1 MLELSQIINLKKKI
15 KRFNEG
21 FAFITNKFYD
31 VKKYDDNFIQEF
43 NSLINDVF
51 DEYSEEENKKVSTQL
66 FSEQV
71 VKSVKV
77 IRDVL
82 PKILK
87 ESYFTEKEK
96 SIDIDYPDI
105 LIMLK
110 ESIKNIILKESDDV
124 SLIESISTDLSLLD
138 DKVINMYQQ
147 RGKDSILIDFKEA
160 FKNNVLNMQ
169 DFESLFDTIMYKY
182 LLQFYYLYKNSES
195 IKTDEDEEQYTTLKN
210 KINKIQ
216 TICSNKEEQ
225 SQWLNRRDQE
235 ILSLQTQ

>member
-110 ESIKNIILKESDDV
+110 ESIKNIILKESEDV
-124 SLIESISTDLSLLD
+124 TLIESISTDLSLLED
-138 DKVINMYQQ
+138 RVINMYQQ
-147 RGKDSILIDFKEA
+147 RGKDLVLVDFKET

-210 KINKIQ
+210 KINRIQ
-216 TICSNKEEQ
+216 AICSNKEEQ

>member
-1 MLELSQIINLKKKI
+1 MLELSQIIILKKKI

-51 DEYSEEENKKVSTQL
+51 DEYSEEESKKVSTQL

>member
-31 VKKYDDNFIQEF
+31 AKKYDDNFIQEF

-51 DEYSEEENKKVSTQL
+51 DEYSEEENKKASTQL

-110 ESIKNIILKESDDV
+110 ESIKNIILKESEDV
-124 SLIESISTDLSLLD
+124 NLIESISTDLSLLD

-147 RGKDSILIDFKEA
+147 RGKDLVLVDFKES

-182 LLQFYYLYKNSES
+182 LLQFYYLYKNGES

-210 KINKIQ
+210 KINRIQ

-225 SQWLNRRDQE
+225 SQWLNKRDQE

>member
-31 VKKYDDNFIQEF
+31 AKKYDDNFIQEF

-51 DEYSEEENKKVSTQL
+51 DEYSEEENKKASTQL

-105 LIMLK
+105 LILLK
-110 ESIKNIILKESDDV
+110 ESIKNIILKESEDV
-124 SLIESISTDLSLLD
+124 NLIESISTDLSLLD

-147 RGKDSILIDFKEA
+147 RGKDLVLVDFKES

-182 LLQFYYLYKNSES
+182 LLQFYYLYKNGES
-195 IKTDEDEEQYTTLKN
+195 IKTNEDEEQYTTLKN
-210 KINKIQ
+210 KINRIQ

-235 ILSLQTQ
+235 ILTLQTQ

>member
-51 DEYSEEENKKVSTQL
+51 DEYSEEESKKVSTQL

-110 ESIKNIILKESDDV
+110 ESIKNIILKESEDV
-124 SLIESISTDLSLLD
+124 TLIESISTDLSLLD

-195 IKTDEDEEQYTTLKN
+195 IRTDEDEEQYTTLKN

>member
-51 DEYSEEENKKVSTQL
+51 DEYSEEESKKVSTQL

>member
-1 MLELSQIINLKKKI
+1 MLELSQIIILKKKI

-51 DEYSEEENKKVSTQL
+51 DEYSEEESKKVSTQL

-87 ESYFTEKEK
+87 ESYFIEKEK

>member
-110 ESIKNIILKESDDV
+110 ESIKNIILKESGDV

-210 KINKIQ
+210 KINRIQ
-216 TICSNKEEQ
+216 AICSNKEEQ

>member
-110 ESIKNIILKESDDV
+110 ESIKNIILKESGDV

>member
-1 MLELSQIINLKKKI
+1 MLELSQIIILKKKI

-51 DEYSEEENKKVSTQL
+51 DEYSEEESKKVSTQL

-110 ESIKNIILKESDDV
+110 ESIKNIILKESEDV
-124 SLIESISTDLSLLD
+124 TLIESISTDLSLLD

-195 IKTDEDEEQYTTLKN
+195 IRTDEDEEQYTTLKN

>member
-1 MLELSQIINLKKKI
+1 MLELSQIIILKKKI

-51 DEYSEEENKKVSTQL
+51 DEYSEEESKKVSTQL

-195 IKTDEDEEQYTTLKN
+195 IRTDEDEEQYTTLKN

>member
-110 ESIKNIILKESDDV
+110 ESIKNIILKESGDV

-138 DKVINMYQQ
+138 DKVINIYQQ

-210 KINKIQ
+210 KINRIQ
-216 TICSNKEEQ
+216 AICSNKEEQ